1 MGDANTEL
9 LVLLDETV
17 LEILW
22 LTTELVEVKDCD
34 ELLVSVEE
42 LESCE
47 EVEDTKDEVVLD
59 ETVLEVLRLTTELVE
74 VNGCDELLVSVEEL
88 ESCEEVEDTKDEVV
102 LLDSD
107 DEVDFVELISVLLLE
122 ITGAS

>member
-1 MGDANTEL
+1 VGDADTEL

-17 LEILW
+17 LEVLW
-22 LTTELVEVKDCD
+22 LTTELVEVKDWE

-42 LESCE
+42 L
-47 EVEDTKDEVVLD
+47 KI
-59 ETVLEVLRLTTELVE
+59 
-74 VNGCDELLVSVEEL
+74 G
-88 ESCEEVEDTKDEVV
+88 EEVEDTKDEVV

>member
-1 MGDANTEL
+1 VGDADTEL

-17 LEILW
+17 LEVLW
-22 LTTELVEVKDCD
+22 LTTELVEVKDWE

-42 LESCE
+42 LKIGE
-47 EVEDTKDEVVLD
+47 EVEDTKA
-59 ETVLEVLRLTTELVE
+59 
-74 VNGCDELLVSVEEL
+74 
-88 ESCEEVEDTKDEVV
+88 EVV

>member
-1 MGDANTEL
+1 MGDADTEL

-17 LEILW
+17 LEVLW
-22 LTTELVEVKDCD
+22 LTTELVEVKDWE

-42 LESCE
+42 LKIGE
-47 EVEDTKDEVVLD
+47 EVEDTKA
-59 ETVLEVLRLTTELVE
+59 
-74 VNGCDELLVSVEEL
+74 
-88 ESCEEVEDTKDEVV
+88 EVV